1 MMFKVIE
8 NINSLVYK
16 KKNNPIQKWSL
27 AIINKAGSKAT
38 FMNNWHEKMSNSAHR

>member
-16 KKNNPIQKWSL
+16 KNDIPLQKWSL
-27 AIINKAGSKAT
+27 ATINKAGSKAT
-38 FMNNWHEKMSNSAHR
+38 IMNNLHEKISNLAYR